1 MTKARYLY
9 PCEIEADE
17 DGWQVVRF
25 PDLPEALT
33 GAPSRAEALA
43 EAVDCLEEALAARI
57 LDRRPIPGPAAAK
70 GRPTVA
76 PGALMAAKA
85 ALFEAARDAGLGPSQ
100 LAVRLGVQETEA
112 RRMLDPR
119 HATKIGRLEAALA
132 ALGKRIVVSVE
143 PAA

>member
-1 MTKARYLY
+1 MAKARYLY

-17 DGWQVVRF
+17 DGWLVVRF

-57 LDRRPIPGPAAAK
+57 LDRRAVPAPSAAK

-76 PGALMAAKA
+76 PGALMVAKA

-112 RRMLDPR
+112 RRMLHPR